1 MPHMDC
7 CVASGSVSLH
17 NIKEHPTGVSHR
29 CSVLVNGDIPK
40 NSHLLTLK
48 LIVSLYPDA
57 NY

>member
-17 NIKEHPTGVSHR
+17 NIKEHLTGVSHR